1 MLTAF
6 STDSAEDL
14 RRWDDF
20 VASHPHG
27 TPFHLTAW
35 IGTIA
40 ETYGFQP
47 QLSIWQDKTGSLRA
61 IAPFI
66 PQGGFLGRRRL
77 VCLPFTDFCYPLG
90 IEGSDRMEIIEAVR
104 QDAAARTRQIEIRGP
119 LPPAAGFA
127 EVSYY
132 KYHVLDLYSDP
143 NEVLKK
149 VDKRTILY
157 NIRKAQKA
165 GVEIIEDNTL
175 SGCEAFYRLNLL
187 TRKKH
192 GIPSQPQGFF
202 SALLRN
208 LVEPGRAFVLLAIYE
223 SRVVA
228 GGIFFKLGDTVY
240 FKYGA
245 SDPRV
250 LDKFSP
256 NHLLAWTA
264 IRKAC
269 LEGFRTFNFGRTA
282 PDNQG
287 LMRYKKMWGGEIK
300 DLPYS
305 YFPGSP
311 GVLKKREHGM
321 LMKTLKSVWRLVP
334 EPLASKIAP
343 QIVKHF
349 G

>member
-1 MLTAF
+1 
-6 STDSAEDL
+6 
-14 RRWDDF
+14 
-20 VASHPHG
+20 
-27 TPFHLTAW
+27 
-35 IGTIA
+35 
-40 ETYGFQP
+40 
-47 QLSIWQDKTGSLRA
+47 
-61 IAPFI
+61 
-66 PQGGFLGRRRL
+66 
-77 VCLPFTDFCYPLG
+77 
-90 IEGSDRMEIIEAVR
+90 MEIIEAVR